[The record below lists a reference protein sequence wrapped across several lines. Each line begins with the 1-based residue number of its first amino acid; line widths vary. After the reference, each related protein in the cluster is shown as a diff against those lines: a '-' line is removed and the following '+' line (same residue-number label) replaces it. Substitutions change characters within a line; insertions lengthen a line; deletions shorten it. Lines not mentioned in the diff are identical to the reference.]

1 MGDLY
6 MKTYLNGIKLMP
18 EKIWMPNYWINI
30 EQPDKI
36 DIDYLLNE
44 LNVPESFLKD
54 IEDPEERPRI
64 EYEDEW
70 QMITSYPDKRP

>member
-30 EQPDKI
+30 ETP
-36 DIDYLLNE
+36 L
-44 LNVPESFLKD
+44 
-54 IEDPEERPRI
+54 
-64 EYEDEW
+64 
-70 QMITSYPDKRP
+70 

>member
-1 MGDLY
+1 

-44 LNVPESFLKD
+44 LNVP
-54 IEDPEERPRI
+54 
-64 EYEDEW
+64 
-70 QMITSYPDKRP
+70 